1 MIVAQKSSSDD
12 DLSRGCVVELH
23 VVDSAQHD
31 IETPFRVVVHQLS
44 TKSHSSQ
51 TDYVTHSYMKTAHKA
66 LNTYSALYRRFTMPP
81 YGYERCITPSPP
93 PLLKDVAS
101 KKLQMVGTTS
111 ASLQSLLQ
119 RRKSIFIWL
128 ISVSAPLAGS
138 FNCIGISQ
146 L

>member
-1 MIVAQKSSSDD
+1 MIITQKSSSGD

-23 VVDSAQHD
+23 VVDSAQHN
-31 IETPFRVVVHQLS
+31 IETPFRVVVHQLN
-44 TKSHSSQ
+44 TKKHCSP
-51 TDYVTHSYMKTAHKA
+51 TDYVTHAYMKTAHKA
-66 LNTYSALYRRFTMPP
+66 LDTYSALCRRFTMPP
-81 YGYERCITPSPP
+81 YGYERCMTPSPP
-93 PLLKDVAS
+93 MLLKNVAS
-101 KKLQMVGTTS
+101 NKLQMVGTTS